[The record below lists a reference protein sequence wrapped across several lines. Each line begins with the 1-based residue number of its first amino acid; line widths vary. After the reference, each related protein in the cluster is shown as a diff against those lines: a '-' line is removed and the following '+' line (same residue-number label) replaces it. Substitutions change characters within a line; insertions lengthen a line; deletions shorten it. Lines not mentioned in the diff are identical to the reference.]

1 MNTVLLFE
9 SEVPTA
15 PSLAKALSA
24 AGFSVHRARDGVE
37 AIAEVDRFDFDA
49 AVVDVAS
56 PDITGGQVAH
66 ALRKQD
72 AELPI
77 FVCTG
82 LDADSVAKWAT
93 EDRVLVLEKPVDE
106 AQLIWLL
113 RTHLGNLE

>member
-9 SEVPTA
+9 SEVA
-15 PSLAKALSA
+15 RVASLAPVLSA
-24 AGFSVHRARDGVE
+24 AGFSVHRAHDGVE

-49 AVVDVAS
+49 AVVDVAP
-56 PDITGGQVAH
+56 PDVNGGHVAH

-72 AELPI
+72 SELPI

-82 LDADSVAKWAT
+82 LDADAVARWAT
-93 EDRVLVLEKPVDE
+93 EDRMLVLEKPVDE

-113 RTHLGNLE
+113 RTHLGNLD